1 MPSRKQRRRREKE
14 RRHDYE
20 LVLVDETGEERPIDH
35 DELRAQRREK
45 EAGRT
50 KGKDGKPAAKGSSRR
65 PVREVKPPAWSR
77 VWKRALFFA
86 VFMFIVLSFVGG
98 KNRTI
103 LSTLVPT
110 VLYTALFVPFLYLLD
125 RTQYN
130 QYLKRSGRQPA
141 PRTASRAAR
150 PSSRDTPSG
159 EQKGPVAGLRRALR
173 R

>member
-14 RRHDYE
+14 RRHEYE
-20 LVLVDETGEERPIDH
+20 LVVVDETGEERPIEA

-45 EAGRT
+45 EAARP

-65 PVREVKPPAWSR
+65 LLREVKPPSWNR

-86 VFMFIVLSFVGG
+86 VFMFLVLSFVGG

-130 QYLKRSGRQPA
+130 QYLKRSGRQPSARSA
-141 PRTASRAAR
+141 PRGGRPPSREAA
-150 PSSRDTPSG
+150 DG
-159 EQKGPVAGLRRALR
+159 EEKGPVAGLRRAFR